1 MLERLQKL
9 IAQAGVC
16 SRRHAEELITSGRV
30 TVNGTTILQ
39 LGSKADPEKDS
50 IKVDGKRLEFSS
62 RKSYFLLNKP
72 KGYLCTQSDP
82 ENRPLALSLI
92 REGGKK
98 LFTVGRLDMQ
108 TEGLIL
114 VTNDGDFAQK
124 VSSAGE
130 HCPKTYLVKVQ
141 GNPVQDAI
149 ERLSKG
155 IMLDGIRLAPCR
167 IQKVKEGE
175 NPWYSVVL
183 IEGKNNQ
190 IRRMFE
196 QIHCRV
202 SKLKRVQIGFLRDAG
217 LTPGDY
223 RPLTPQEVQRFL
235 QMKEK
240 QPGLHSETD
249 SMTDTARLPQQVRSA
264 SGLPKRKPRPA
275 YGFGRE
281 KTTRM
286 VSGVEEKTGVHAEEY
301 RKDKFRR
308 MPTRPRA
315 TNEGTPG
322 KPRPAYGFSKDK
334 APRPV
339 SGLAK
344 KPGFYPEK
352 NRSNAFRS
360 LPQQS
365 KLTSAGARGKQRPAY
380 GFGEEKSPRPFS
392 GMEKTQGVHPEK
404 DHSNAFRSLPQRS
417 RSTNAESKGKRF
429 PSYGFGREK
438 SQRSGPGME
447 KTQGSHPEKDRS
459 NAFRSLPQQSRLT
472 SAGAEGK
479 QRPAY
484 GFGKEKAPRH
494 GSGMEKK
501 PGFPPQKGPGKTSH
515 PLSKQNRWPREA
527 PAGKQR
533 SAFRPNN
540 ETAQPTSGADSQGIW
555 KKRLPRDGFTLR
567 TRKPR

>member
-9 IAQAGVC
+9 IAQAGLC

-30 TVNGTTILQ
+30 MVNGTTILQ
-39 LGSKADPEKDS
+39 LGSKADPEQDS

-82 ENRPLALSLI
+82 NNRPLALSLI

-141 GNPVQDAI
+141 GNPVQEAI

-155 IMLDGIRLAPCR
+155 IVLDGVQLAPCR

-240 QPGLHSETD
+240 QPGLHPETD
-249 SMTDTARLPQQVRSA
+249 SIPSPVRLPQQARTA
-264 SGLPKRKPRPA
+264 SDLPKGKPCPA

-281 KTTRM
+281 KT
-286 VSGVEEKTGVHAEEY
+286 S
-301 RKDKFRR
+301 
-308 MPTRPRA
+308 
-315 TNEGTPG
+315 
-322 KPRPAYGFSKDK
+322 
-334 APRPV
+334 RPV
-339 SGLAK
+339 
-344 KPGFYPEK
+344 PGMEKRQGFHPEK
-352 NRSNAFRS
+352 GRSNAFRS
-360 LPQQS
+360 APQQS
-365 KLTSAGARGKQRPAY
+365 SLTSAGAREKQPPA
-380 GFGEEKSPRPFS
+380 S
-392 GMEKTQGVHPEK
+392 
-404 DHSNAFRSLPQRS
+404 
-417 RSTNAESKGKRF
+417 
-429 PSYGFGREK
+429 GFGREK
-438 SQRSGPGME
+438 TPRPGPGME
-447 KTQGSHPEKDRS
+447 KRQRFHPEKGRN
-459 NAFRSLPQQSRLT
+459 NAFRSAPQQSRLT
-472 SAGAEGK
+472 SAGAREKQSLAYGFGREKTSRPGPGMEKRQGFHPEKGRSNAFRSTPQQSRLTSAGARGK
-479 QRPAY
+479 QPPAY
-484 GFGKEKAPRH
+484 GFGREKTPRP
-494 GSGMEKK
+494 GPGMEKRQ
-501 PGFPPQKGPGKTSH
+501 GFHPEKVRSNSFQSMPQQSRLSSAGAKGKRSTAYGFGREKTPRLSSGNEKTPKFHPEKGPSKAFH
-515 PLSKQNRWPREA
+515 PLSKQNRWPGEA
-527 PAGKQR
+527 TAVKQR
-533 SAFRPNN
+533 SPFRPNN
-540 ETAQPTSGADSQGIW
+540 KTAQPTSGADSKGIW
-555 KKRLPRDGFTLR
+555 KKRIPREGFTLR